1 MSSQRQ
7 TFLATLG
14 PAGSNHEMVACRYC
28 RARGA
33 PEADILLCGD
43 FTEALEAFAAGN
55 AGYVLICAV
64 HPDCADVVGRG
75 QYELGLDILDM
86 FIAESQP
93 LAILTRTD
101 APEPGTIALHPATE
115 SYTDLSAWDEKIHV
129 SSIVAAAEG
138 LLAGKWPSAL
148 TAARFAEEGHLRID
162 RHIPPPR
169 DAWLVLGHAAD
180 GDPLGIRGQTER
192 LSLFSSE

>member
-1 MSSQRQ
+1 M
-7 TFLATLG
+7 
-14 PAGSNHEMVACRYC
+14 N
-28 RARGA
+28 
-33 PEADILLCGD
+33 I
-43 FTEALEAFAAGN
+43 
-55 AGYVLICAV
+55 
-64 HPDCADVVGRG
+64 
-75 QYELGLDILDM
+75 LGLSFYYHDSAAALVSD
-86 FIAESQP
+86 
-93 LAILTRTD
+93 
-101 APEPGTIALHPATE
+101 GT
-115 SYTDLSAWDEKIHV
+115 
-129 SSIVAAAEG
+129 IVAAAEG